1 MWTLVL
7 SSLSVVWHCSA
18 FGIVGIGEIPVDIDS
33 EVYSVNH
40 SFAIVYTHTLMQAI
54 FSLMH
59 SDSTAVVGWFEL
71 FDR

>member
-7 SSLSVVWHCSA
+7 SSLSVILHCSA
-18 FGIVGIGEIPVDIDS
+18 FGIFGIGEIPVDIDS

-54 FSLMH
+54 FSLMC
-59 SDSTAVVGWFEL
+59 SYNTAVAGRFEL
-71 FDR
+71 FRI